1 MSIWFYICNFRLNL
15 DDQKAPNNKHSHVW
29 GKKRQK
35 KTKKDKDSIKDK
47 TKKNVQT
54 KCTSIR
60 KTSMF
65 VFWHKA
71 ILTT

>member
-15 DDQKAPNNKHSHVW
+15 DEQKAPNNKHSHVW
-29 GKKRQK
+29 GKKD
-35 KTKKDKDSIKDK
+35 KKDKDSIKDK

-65 VFWHKA
+65 VF
-71 ILTT
+71 

>member
-1 MSIWFYICNFRLNL
+1 MFWE
-15 DDQKAPNNKHSHVW
+15 
-29 GKKRQK
+29 KKD
-35 KTKKDKDSIKDK
+35 KKDKDSIKDK

-65 VFWHKA
+65 VF
-71 ILTT
+71 

>member
-15 DDQKAPNNKHSHVW
+15 DEQKAQMINIVMFG
-29 GKKRQK
+29 GKKD
-35 KTKKDKDSIKDK
+35 KKDKDSIKDK

>member
-1 MSIWFYICNFRLNL
+1 MNRKPQMINIVMF
-15 DDQKAPNNKHSHVW
+15 
-29 GKKRQK
+29 GG
-35 KTKKDKDSIKDK
+35 KKDKDSIKDK

-65 VFWHKA
+65 VF
-71 ILTT
+71 

>member
-15 DDQKAPNNKHSHVW
+15 DEQKAPNNKHSHVW
-29 GKKRQK
+29 GKK
-35 KTKKDKDSIKDK
+35 DEDSIKDK

>member
-1 MSIWFYICNFRLNL
+1 MNRKPQMINIVMFG
-15 DDQKAPNNKHSHVW
+15 
-29 GKKRQK
+29 GKKD
-35 KTKKDKDSIKDK
+35 KKDKDSIKDK

-65 VFWHKA
+65 VF
-71 ILTT
+71 

>member
-15 DDQKAPNNKHSHVW
+15 DEQKALNNKHSHVW
-29 GKKRQK
+29 GKK
-35 KTKKDKDSIKDK
+35 DKVSIKVK